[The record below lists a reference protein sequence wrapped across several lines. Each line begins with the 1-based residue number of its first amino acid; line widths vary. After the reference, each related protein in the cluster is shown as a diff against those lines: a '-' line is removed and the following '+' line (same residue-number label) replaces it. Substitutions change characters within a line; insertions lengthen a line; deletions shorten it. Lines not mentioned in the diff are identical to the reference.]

1 MGTIWT
7 PSLVRYSGAKYK
19 QIASAAE
26 DAISSGELLPNS
38 KLPPQRQLADNLSV
52 TIGTI
57 TRAYALLEQ
66 RGYVYAKVGAG
77 TFVKASQSMTNSQRG
92 NFSTCQQPL
101 TDQIN
106 LLSDAMSELAKS
118 PLRLTQLM
126 EYHAEPLNEHKL
138 TFSQWLVR
146 RGIEQKPEQIVFS
159 HGAQQGIFAVLN
171 AMLKSGDTLFCESN
185 CYPGIHVA
193 AEQLGIKIIP
203 ISLTDDGLDLSEL
216 AEKLSL
222 YKPTALYL
230 TPNNQNPTCIQYSHA
245 QRQSILKLAQI
256 HQVVII
262 EDDVNYCLPSE
273 WCSPLW
279 SLDQAS
285 TAIEKQSV
293 IYISSLSKLFCG
305 GLRQGF
311 LLVPQ
316 RFMRKI
322 KQAIYSQCWMVSP
335 INTEL
340 ACILIENKAFM
351 GEREQQIAARQQQ
364 CIAMGQRL
372 GLKQNWRGLNGW
384 LQLKLPLKSHHVV
397 TALAQQGILI
407 RNGDDFNNHDN
418 HIRLSIGGCGDDN
431 IFTEQLAKIEA
442 CINEL
447 SQSAY
452 SVV

>member
-7 PSLVRYSGAKYK
+7 QNIKGNNEAKYK

-26 DAISSGELLPNS
+26 AAINSGELLANS
-38 KLPPQRQLADNLSV
+38 KLPPQRQLADKLGV

-66 RGYVYAKVGAG
+66 RGYVYAKIGAG
-77 TFVKASQSMTNSQRG
+77 TFVKATQSVSLNQQA
-92 NFSTCQQPL
+92 NFATCQQPL

-106 LLSDAMSELAKS
+106 LLSDAMNQLAKS

-126 EYHAEPLNEHKL
+126 EYHAEPLDEHKL

-146 RGIEQKPEQIVFS
+146 RGIEQSPQQLVFS

-171 AMLKSGDTLFCESN
+171 GLCVAGDTLFCESN
-185 CYPGIHVA
+185 SYPGIHVA
-193 AEQLGIKIIP
+193 AEQLGIKVVP
-203 ISLTDDGLDLSEL
+203 ISLTADGLEL
-216 AEKLSL
+216 IELEEKLSL
-222 YKPTALYL
+222 FQPKALYL
-230 TPNNQNPTCIQYSHA
+230 TPNNQNPTCIQYSA
-245 QRQSILKLAQI
+245 EQRQALLELSQA

-262 EDDVNYCLPSE
+262 EDDVNYCLPHERSR
-273 WCSPLW
+273 PLW
-279 SLDQAS
+279 SMDQEA
-285 TAIEKQSV
+285 TPIAKQSV

-316 RFMRKI
+316 RFIRII

-335 INTEL
+335 LNTEL

-351 GEREQQIAARQQQ
+351 GDREQQIAKRQQQ
-364 CIAMGQRL
+364 CIAMGERL

-384 LQLKLPLKSHHVV
+384 LQLKLPLKAHHVV
-397 TALAQQGILI
+397 TALAQQGVLI

-418 HIRLSIGGCGDDN
+418 HIRLSIGGCGDDA
-431 IFTEQLAKIEA
+431 IFLQQLQKIES